1 MKSIKIGLLGK
12 VVIAIILGIGV
23 GLVAPDW
30 ISRIS
35 ITFNGLFSNFLNFI
49 VPLIILGLI
58 APGIADLGK
67 GAGRLLLLTSI
78 LAYAFTIATGLF
90 AYFSGKIFLPNLLAS
105 DGTPQLE
112 DVTKTLEPYFTLQMP
127 PMFEVMTALIIA
139 FTLGLGV
146 AFIKGDTLKNGLE
159 EFKDIIMKVIN
170 HVIIPILPYYIFGI
184 FLNMTVT
191 GQVASI
197 LSIFIKIIVFIFI
210 LTVILLILQFVVAG
224 AIAKVNPF
232 KALKNML
239 TAYLTALGT
248 QSSAAT
254 IPVTYQQTLKNKVDQ
269 DIASFVIPLCA
280 TIHLSGSMLKITLCA
295 MAVMLMNGDVVN
307 TEIFIGFIFLLGI
320 TMIAAPGVPGG
331 AIMAALGVLSSVLGF
346 SEDSLG
352 LMIALY
358 IGMDSFGTAC
368 NVTGDGAIALIINK
382 IYKKDVDET
391 IRLQEEANM

>member
-1 MKSIKIGLLGK
+1 MKGIKIGLLGK
-12 VVIAIILGIGV
+12 VVMAIILGIGV
-23 GLVAPDW
+23 GIVSPDW
-30 ISRIS
+30 ISRIF

-67 GAGRLLLLTSI
+67 GAGRLLLITSV
-78 LAYAFTIATGLF
+78 LAYTFTIITGFF
-90 AYFSGKIFLPNLLAS
+90 AYFSGNIFLPGILAN
-105 DGTPQLE
+105 DGTPQIQE
-112 DVTKTLEPYFTLQMP
+112 AIKTLEPYFTLQMP
-127 PMFEVMTALIIA
+127 PVFDVMTALILS

-146 AFIKGDTLKNGLE
+146 AFINGETLKKGLE

-170 HVIIPILPYYIFGI
+170 HLIIPLLPLYIFGI
-184 FLNMTVT
+184 FLNMTVS

-197 LSIFIKIIVFIFI
+197 LSVFVKIIIFIFI

-232 KALKNML
+232 KALRNMM

-254 IPVTYQQTLKNKVDQ
+254 IPITYQQTLKNGVDK
-269 DIASFVIPLCA
+269 DVAGFVIPLCA
-280 TIHLSGSMLKITLCA
+280 TIHLFGSMLKITACSL
-295 MAVMLMNGDVVN
+295 AVMLMNGEMAS

-346 SEDSLG
+346 SEESLG

-368 NVTGDGAIALIINK
+368 NVTGDGAIALIVNK
-382 IYKKDVDET
+382 IYKKDIDTT
-391 IRLQEEANM
+391 IRLQEDTNM

>member
-12 VVIAIILGIGV
+12 VVIAIILGIGI
-23 GLVAPDW
+23 GLISPDW
-30 ISRIS
+30 ISRIF
-35 ITFNGLFSNFLNFI
+35 ITFNGLFGNFLNFI

-67 GAGRLLLLTSI
+67 GAGRLLLFTSI

-90 AYFSGKIFLPNLLAS
+90 AYFSGKIFLPSLLAS

-112 DVTKTLEPYFTLQMP
+112 EVTKTLEPYFTLQMP
-127 PMFEVMTALIIA
+127 PVFEVMTALILA

-146 AFIKGDTLKNGLE
+146 AFIKGEVLKNGLE

-170 HVIIPILPYYIFGI
+170 HMIIPILPLYIFGI
-184 FLNMTVT
+184 FLNMTVS

-197 LSIFIKIIVFIFI
+197 LSIFVKIIVLIFI
-210 LTVILLILQFVVAG
+210 LTVILLLLQFVVAG

-254 IPVTYQQTLKNKVDQ
+254 IPVTYQQTLKNNVDR
-269 DIASFVIPLCA
+269 DIAGFVIPLCA

-295 MAVMLMNGDVVN
+295 MAVILMNGDVVS

-382 IYKKDVDET
+382 IYKKDIDET
-391 IRLQEEANM
+391 IRLQEETNM